1 MEKEWKMVKDIPD
14 LYAMLLS
21 TSFEG
26 NVVFVLTELMLQSN
40 SEVEF
45 HGEDA
50 ETVCNVI
57 TNSTSRKDECGGNIV
72 LSE

>member
-26 NVVFVLTELMLQSN
+26 NVVFVLTELML
-40 SEVEF
+40 
-45 HGEDA
+45 
-50 ETVCNVI
+50 
-57 TNSTSRKDECGGNIV
+57 
-72 LSE
+72 